1 MVRLVNV
8 REELKHT
15 PWFCHGHENCDIDGR
30 PSDIWRRRS
39 WEWGEKRIAKIWF
52 VPQDVD
58 MADPG
63 ANWNYLLKSIEQLRG
78 GLERLGFIVEV
89 FDDGSREGLAAMLR
103 GRADYRFLGA
113 HGDKAGVTAVDG
125 GVEWN
130 EILEMIGPTGL
141 IHVDSCSSFDANA
154 VDDDGPFPFWN
165 WLVCAESE
173 TDHARAAILMHK
185 ESHAFPGRSSLT
197 DESFEVSKLLRIL
210 EYSLKDGF
218 RNSIERHRREMGEMM
233 GQDAGAFVDHMVA
246 VGDPDWGIS
255 G

>member
-1 MVRLVNV
+1 MVRLVNI
-8 REELKHT
+8 RDELKHT
-15 PWFCHGHENCDIDGR
+15 PWFAHLHENCDIDSR

-39 WEWGEKRIAKIWF
+39 WEWGEERIAKIWF

-58 MADPG
+58 AAEG
-63 ANWNYLLKSIEQLRG
+63 NWSYLLESIEQLRG
-78 GLERLGFIVEV
+78 GLERLGFLVEV

-113 HGDKAGVTAVDG
+113 HGDESGVTAVDG
-125 GVEWN
+125 NVEWN

-141 IHVDSCSSFDANA
+141 IHVDSCTSFDAYA
-154 VDDDGPFPFWN
+154 VDEEGPFPFRD
-165 WLVCAESE
+165 WLPK
-173 TDHARAAILMHK
+173 HARAAILMHK

-210 EYSLKDGF
+210 EYSLKEGF
-218 RNSIERHRREMGEMM
+218 RNSIERYRREMGEMM
-233 GQDAGAFVDHMVA
+233 GWDAGAFVDHMVA